1 MLSRDYGACQAPTLP
16 KFPEPPL
23 PESLADVEPAIRRV
37 TAGTRVWRVY
47 VRGGLHPGHWNRL
60 RTFGP
65 TTARFDHQL
74 PDATGEPREQTRAI
88 QYLALDGITPLA
100 EVFQD
105 TRVIDRAAHSPWL
118 VAYELI
124 TDLELLDLTGTFA
137 TRAGASMLIN
147 CGSRPRARAWS
158 RVFYEAYPQIQGLYY
173 ASCVH
178 QNKASL
184 ALYERAAGAIP
195 AHPSFHRALSD
206 QALRLTLRNAAVKLH
221 YFLL

>member
-1 MLSRDYGACQAPTLP
+1 MPKLP
-16 KFPEPPL
+16 NPP
-23 PESLADVEPAIRRV
+23 PPGDLAQIEPAIKRLR
-37 TAGTRVWRVY
+37 AGTRVWRVY
-47 VRGGLHPGHWNRL
+47 FRGGPHPGRWNQM

-74 PDATGEPREQTRAI
+74 PDARGEPTDQTRAI

-105 TRVIDRAAHSPWL
+105 ARVIDRAARSPWL
-118 VAYELI
+118 VAYAL
-124 TDLELLDLTGTFA
+124 TKDVELLDLTGVYP

-158 RVFYEAYPQIQGLYY
+158 RAFHDAYPQIQGLHY
-173 ASCVH
+173 ASCMH
-178 QNKASL
+178 ENRPSL

-195 AHPSFHRALSD
+195 VRPSFHRALSD
-206 QALRLTLRNAAVKLH
+206 QALRLMLRNAAVRLN
-221 YFLL
+221 YLLL

>member
-1 MLSRDYGACQAPTLP
+1 M
-16 KFPEPPL
+16 
-23 PESLADVEPAIRRV
+23 
-37 TAGTRVWRVY
+37 
-47 VRGGLHPGHWNRL
+47 

-65 TTARFDHQL
+65 TTARFDHHL
-74 PDATGEPREQTRAI
+74 PDTEGEPRVQTRAI

-105 TRVIDRAAHSPWL
+105 TRVIDRAARSPWL
-118 VAYELI
+118 VAYELDA
-124 TDLELLDLTGTFA
+124 DLRLLDLTGTYP

-158 RVFYEAYPQIQGLYY
+158 RAFYEAYPQIQGLDY
-173 ASCVH
+173 ASCMH
-178 QNKASL
+178 ENRASL

-206 QALRLTLRNAAVKLH
+206 QALRLMLRNAAVKLN
-221 YFLL
+221 YLLL

>member
-1 MLSRDYGACQAPTLP
+1 LP
-16 KFPEPPL
+16 KFPNPPS
-23 PESLADVEPAIRRV
+23 PETLAEIDPAIRRL

-47 VRGGLHPGHWNRL
+47 FRGGHYPARWNQM

-65 TTARFDHQL
+65 TTARFDHHL
-74 PDATGEPREQTRAI
+74 PDSEVEPRDQTRAI

-105 TRVIDRAAHSPWL
+105 TRVIDRAARSPWL
-118 VAYELI
+118 VAYELA
-124 TDLELLDLTGTFA
+124 TDLDLLDLTGTYP

-158 RVFYEAYPQIQGLYY
+158 RAVYEAYPQIQGLHY
-173 ASCVH
+173 ASCMH
-178 QNKASL
+178 ENRPSL
-184 ALYERAAGAIP
+184 ALYERAEAAIP
-195 AHPSFHRALSD
+195 AQPSFQRALSD
-206 QALRLTLRNAAVKLH
+206 QALRLMLRNAAVKLN